1 MPTIPWMKANPADD
15 DTAEVVVMASRFEVK
30 SLSQVPGFFMASM
43 KLWRQALRS
52 KGALGVSLRADLLS
66 RTFWT
71 LSAWTDRGAINA
83 YAGSEPHKSTMRSK
97 RKVMKDSTF
106 VFWTVPAGALPM
118 KWDDAVT
125 RINAER

>member
-1 MPTIPWMKANPADD
+1 MPTIPWMNANSAD
-15 DTAEVVVMASRFEVK
+15 DTAEVLVMASRFEVK
-30 SLSQVPGFFMASM
+30 SLSQVPGFFMTSM

-71 LSAWTDRGAINA
+71 LSAWTDRAAINA
-83 YAGSEPHKSTMRSK
+83 YAGSEPHKSAMRRK
-97 RKVMKDSTF
+97 RKVMKESTF
-106 VFWTVPAGALPM
+106 VFWTVPASALPM